1 LPESCVPT
9 SKSVVTTTIE
19 DNCSQDYNQPMSYRR
34 HSPEEI
40 LNAAV
45 ETAMQEGL
53 AALTFSAVGRRL
65 GISDRTVVYYF
76 PTKSDLTTAVLG
88 VLGERLR
95 DTVAGVLDAGSVAAQ
110 ELLEQVWPVLATPAN
125 DRVFAL
131 FFEVVGLA
139 SDGSEPYRS
148 AVRALV
154 TDWGDWLE
162 PRIVAAPGRSQRAT
176 ALAALAQIDGLL
188 LLRSVVDART
198 ADLAADALMT
208 DCDA

>member
-1 LPESCVPT
+1 
-9 SKSVVTTTIE
+9 
-19 DNCSQDYNQPMSYRR
+19 MSYRR
-34 HSPEEI
+34 HSPEAI

-45 ETAMQEGL
+45 ETAMQDGL
-53 AALTFSAVGRRL
+53 ASLTFSAVGRRL

-95 DTVAGVLDAGSVAAQ
+95 ETVAGVLDAAPMTTR
-110 ELLEQVWPVLATPAN
+110 ELLEQVWPILATPAN

-131 FFEVVGLA
+131 FFEVVGLG

-154 TDWGDWLE
+154 TDWCDWLE
-162 PRIVAAPGRSQRAT
+162 PRIVAASGRSRRAT
-176 ALAALAQIDGLL
+176 ALGALAQIDGLL
-188 LLRSVVDART
+188 LLRSVADART
-198 ADLAADALMT
+198 ADLAADALMN
-208 DCDA
+208 DRNA